1 MQRLNQHKTGQE
13 AKSHYRDDEGSGA
26 AGVDMVAHMQ
36 HSCTTRQRYRGSVS
50 KCDNLHNHKL
60 VLMQHDMQ
68 RSWLLV
74 RPAFLYVRTPHRGNG
89 SDDQDEA
96 LCPSSSRNALSWT
109 IDKC

>member
-1 MQRLNQHKTGQE
+1 MQRLINQHKTRPE
-13 AKSHYRDDEGSGA
+13 AKSHSRDDEGSG

-50 KCDNLHNHKL
+50 KCDNLHKHKL

-68 RSWLLV
+68 RAWLLV
-74 RPAFLYVRTPHRGNG
+74 RPAFPCVRMLHPGNG

-96 LCPSSSRNALSWT
+96 LCPSLRNALSWT
-109 IDKC
+109 VDKC